1 MKKQCQPSTSET
13 AGSNSR
19 QGDICDLTIATL
31 DEEGYGIGRLAET
44 PVLVSGVLPGE
55 TVRAKITFSG
65 RREIFAVV
73 VKVLR
78 HSPTRLQTPPCAH
91 AADCDG
97 TPLISMKYPAQLDWK
112 RGIVEN
118 ALRGYAA
125 LQGVTP
131 LPVLPSP
138 RQLHY
143 RNSATLVI
151 AGKFS
156 APVIGIHH
164 RNSRDLLDIGDCP
177 LYHPLI
183 NRVVQVVKDGIRKGK
198 VPVYSSRSAS
208 GLLRYLLVRV
218 SEAENRVMVVF
229 VTAERSFNEI
239 HHLGKYLQEA
249 VPEVETVVQNVNGS
263 PGNAI
268 LGEKEYFAGR
278 KQFLTDTIG
287 DIRFVISPRSSFPVN
302 PSGALLVYEKVREWA
317 NLSGRE
323 TVIDLDWGS
332 GGFPL
337 FLAAGAK
344 KIVAIRTSAAAA
356 AGEKNAQH
364 NSILNCRFET
374 GDAAELL
381 AELNG
386 EGKDADLVIL
396 NPPRKGYDGELLR
409 QVALLAAP
417 RIIYVSGTPR
427 DMARDLD
434 IFARL
439 GYRTLELQTVDMF
452 PQTSRMEI
460 VSLLVKG

>member
-1 MKKQCQPSTSET
+1 MKKQPQPSTSET
-13 AGSNSR
+13 AGSNPR

-55 TVRAKITFSG
+55 TVRTKITFSG
-65 RREIFAVV
+65 RREIFATV

-78 HSPTRLQTPPCAH
+78 HSPARLQTPPCAH
-91 AADCDG
+91 SADCDG
-97 TPLISMKYPAQLDWK
+97 SPLISMKYPAQLDWK

-118 ALRGYAA
+118 AVRGFAA

-151 AGKFS
+151 DGKFT
-156 APVIGIHH
+156 APVIGIH
-164 RNSRDLLDIGDCP
+164 RRSSRDLLDIGDCP

-183 NRVVQVVKDGIRKGK
+183 TRVVQAVKDGIRKGK
-198 VPVYSSRSAS
+198 VPVYSSRSTT

-218 SEAENRVMVVF
+218 SEAENRVMAVF
-229 VTAERSFNEI
+229 VTAQRSFNEI
-239 HHLGKYLQEA
+239 HHLRKYLQMT
-249 VPEVETVVQNVNGS
+249 VPEVEVVVQNVNSS

-268 LGEKEYFAGR
+268 FGEKEYFVGG

-287 DIRFVISPRSSFPVN
+287 DIRFVISPRSFFPVN
-302 PSGALLVYEKVREWA
+302 PSGTLLVYEKVREWA

-323 TVIDLDWGS
+323 TVIDLDWGT

-337 FLAAGAK
+337 FLAGGAK
-344 KIVAIRTSAAAA
+344 EIIGIRMAAAA
-356 AGEKNAQH
+356 AEVEQNAQQ
-364 NSILNCRFET
+364 NGIRNCRFET
-374 GDAAELL
+374 GDAAKLL

-386 EGKDADLVIL
+386 EGTDADLVIL
-396 NPPRKGYDGELLR
+396 NPPRKGYDEELLR
-409 QVALLAAP
+409 QVALLAPA
-417 RIIYVSGTPR
+417 RIIYVSGVPR
-427 DMARDLD
+427 SLARDLD

-439 GYRTLELQTVDMF
+439 GYITTELQPVDMF
-452 PQTSRMEI
+452 PQTPGVET
-460 VSLLVKG
+460 VALLVKG

>member
-1 MKKQCQPSTSET
+1 
-13 AGSNSR
+13 
-19 QGDICDLTIATL
+19 
-31 DEEGYGIGRLAET
+31 
-44 PVLVSGVLPGE
+44 
-55 TVRAKITFSG
+55 
-65 RREIFAVV
+65 
-73 VKVLR
+73 
-78 HSPTRLQTPPCAH
+78 
-91 AADCDG
+91 
-97 TPLISMKYPAQLDWK
+97 
-112 RGIVEN
+112 
-118 ALRGYAA
+118 
-125 LQGVTP
+125 
-131 LPVLPSP
+131 
-138 RQLHY
+138 
-143 RNSATLVI
+143 
-151 AGKFS
+151 
-156 APVIGIHH
+156 
-164 RNSRDLLDIGDCP
+164 
-177 LYHPLI
+177 
-183 NRVVQVVKDGIRKGK
+183 
-198 VPVYSSRSAS
+198 
-208 GLLRYLLVRV
+208 
-218 SEAENRVMVVF
+218 MVVF

-344 KIVAIRTSAAAA
+344 EIVAIRTAAAAA

-364 NSILNCRFET
+364 NSIRNCRFET

-386 EGKDADLVIL
+386 KGIDADLVIL

-409 QVALLAAP
+409 QVALLAPA
-417 RIIYVSGTPR
+417 RIIYVSGAPR